1 MTDYSPDVYMLWAR
15 LIVRFGLSK
24 KEADAWVGFDRI
36 TTQLPTNVELF
47 YLNEAYKEKLREP
60 GSAEYNI
67 AYICKYINNYLGGKA
82 NLEDFLPYTTEEREA
97 IETAKLDDALRS
109 WATVTNAITKPVRD

>member
-1 MTDYSPDVYMLWAR
+1 MDYSPELYMLWAR

-24 KEADAWVGFDRI
+24 KDADDWVGFDTETRRF
-36 TTQLPTNVELF
+36 PTHVEMF

-67 AYICKYINNYLGGKA
+67 AYICQYINNYLGGKA
-82 NLEDFLPYTTEEREA
+82 RLEDFLPYSQEERDAMEN
-97 IETAKLDDALRS
+97 AKLEAALKS
-109 WATVTNAITKPVRD
+109 WAAVTNVRAKDSV